1 MELNNAESTDAPV
14 IQEILDALDDTDCR
28 AILRATGEPK
38 TATQLVEQ
46 CAIAQSTIYRKLNL
60 LRQASLVREYVIIN
74 PNGGRVT
81 HYERDVDDV
90 TISMDDDGISVRVDR
105 PARNA
110 DERLTRIWSQMG
122 NEY

>member
-28 AILRATGEPK
+28 AILRATGELK